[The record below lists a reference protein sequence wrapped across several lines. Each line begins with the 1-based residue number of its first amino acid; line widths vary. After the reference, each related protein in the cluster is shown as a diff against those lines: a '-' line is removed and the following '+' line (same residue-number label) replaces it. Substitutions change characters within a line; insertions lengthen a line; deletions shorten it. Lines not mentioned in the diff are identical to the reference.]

1 MALQNVPVNQN
12 NLVRWYSNTTPT
24 IGTSQYSEGLHNGY
38 LHRWRAQP
46 SLLPVLV
53 GDTLTIYTN
62 FDSDVVGANTFK
74 IAENNVVI
82 DDVSLYDITA
92 TPWGDNNHKIEI
104 TIPVT
109 NERNNIK
116 FNIVI
121 VEGEDDEIQY
131 ESNCFL
137 VRQLTE
143 QNINNTHLI
152 KFYHNNDVYDYEWG
166 IYDVLLDTPYTI
178 RVSSSIRDIVYNQEK
193 TIYTEATTGRPRK
206 SREINSKTYSL
217 EIYFNDEQLHDGLSV
232 GTSFKYLEINGKQY
246 ICESYEVEFQPNLN
260 IFKGVATLKDISYQ
274 KRLTVCAPTLS

>member
-1 MALQNVPVNQN
+1 MALQNLPINQN
-12 NLVRWYSNTTPT
+12 NLLRWYSTDTPT

-38 LHRWRAQP
+38 LNRWRPQP
-46 SLLPVLV
+46 ALLPVLV
-53 GDTLTIYTN
+53 GDTLTMYTN

-74 IAENNVVI
+74 IAENDVVI
-82 DDVSLYDITA
+82 DDVSLYDLVA
-92 TPWGDNNHKIEI
+92 TPWGVNNYVITL
-104 TIPVT
+104 TIPAT
-109 NERNNIK
+109 NERNDIK

-121 VEGEDDEIQY
+121 VDGVDVIQY

-143 QNINNTHLI
+143 KNINNTHLI

-178 RVSSSIRDIVYNQEK
+178 RISSSIRDIVYNQEK

-206 SREINSKTYSL
+206 SREINSKTYTL
-217 EIYFNDEQLHDGLSV
+217 EIYFNNEELHDGLSV

-246 ICESYEVEFQPNLN
+246 ICESYEVEFLPNLN
-260 IFKGVATLKDISYQ
+260 IFKGVASLKDVTYQ
-274 KRLTVCAPTLS
+274 KRLTVCSPTLT